1 MDYVTNQQLLDELSN
16 SKVNMITAKSKHN
29 YIKLI
34 EDKLFPVWKDIHD
47 MDLNLHKL
55 MLDGPL
61 PCIAFLTSRF
71 DMKLAS
77 RIRIALLALFIHTR
91 LNTLH
96 ELASLWKHE
105 MNKAF
110 KNVNF
115 EHCTQNMPSQKDMK
129 ALLLDQDTESENKF
143 IDQDHVRKVYDEL
156 LDGTDDKLYLAFMGA
171 AGQPP
176 LRTTDCHQLH
186 LSNGN
191 SDCLNYIDLSVY
203 PYKLILRDY
212 KTKKIY
218 KTKIIPLVDEICRQ
232 INITLRERPRNY
244 LFINPE
250 TKELFKDRSSF
261 GKYTTLILKRCFGK
275 NFTGGRLLRHTYVS
289 DTKLD
294 FKNLNNSERAAIA
307 HVMGNSE
314 PTIQFNYLYQDSSK
328 WNLNPE
334 PENESK
340 EKVDFK
346 TYSKIKNRLANIHQ
360 NISKLKDEYAI
371 PISIYISN
379 PLCIQP
385 LNLKGNP
392 LPLSAIWNCG
402 ILRDVECENN
412 NGNFIKLY
420 KNENFPTLIIKQEN
434 KPDKEYIIKDE
445 NTIEKLRKSKID
457 SLCNYKN
464 SQYYYQTIAN
474 ILRDTSFFKNNPP
487 DYSLKH
493 LQNDIFFITKCENL
507 DKSLIYRKLDLKTK
521 KKRNRKRG
529 TNSKKNLSD

>member
-1 MDYVTNQQLLDELSN
+1 MDYVTNQQMLDELSN

-34 EDKLFPVWKDIHD
+34 EDKLIPAWEDVHGT
-47 MDLNLHKL
+47 DLNLHKL

-61 PCIAFLTSRF
+61 SCIAFLTSRF
-71 DMKLAS
+71 DMKLAN
-77 RIRIALLALFIHTR
+77 RIRIALLAIFIHTR

-96 ELASLWKHE
+96 ELASVWKYE
-105 MNKAF
+105 MNKVF
-110 KNVNF
+110 KNINF

-129 ALLLDQDTESENKF
+129 ALLLDQDIESEKKF
-143 IDQDHVRKVYDEL
+143 IDQDHVRKVYDGL
-156 LDGTDDKLYLAFMGA
+156 TDGTDEKLYLAFMGA

-176 LRTTDCHQLH
+176 LRTTDCHKLQ
-186 LSNGN
+186 LSNGK

-203 PYKLILRDY
+203 PYNLVLRDY

-244 LFINPE
+244 LFLNPE
-250 TKELFKDRSSF
+250 TKEIFKNRSSF
-261 GKYTTLILKRCFGK
+261 GKYTTLILQRCFGK

-294 FKNLNNSERAAIA
+294 FKNLNNSERAEIA

-328 WNLNPE
+328 WNLNSD
-334 PENESK
+334 PENETKK
-340 EKVDFK
+340 ETIDFK
-346 TYSKIKNRLANIHQ
+346 TYSKIKNRLINIYQ

-385 LNLKGNP
+385 L
-392 LPLSAIWNCG
+392 
-402 ILRDVECENN
+402 
-412 NGNFIKLY
+412 
-420 KNENFPTLIIKQEN
+420 
-434 KPDKEYIIKDE
+434 
-445 NTIEKLRKSKID
+445 
-457 SLCNYKN
+457 
-464 SQYYYQTIAN
+464 
-474 ILRDTSFFKNNPP
+474 
-487 DYSLKH
+487 
-493 LQNDIFFITKCENL
+493 
-507 DKSLIYRKLDLKTK
+507 
-521 KKRNRKRG
+521 
-529 TNSKKNLSD
+529 